1 MTEVVVRVI
10 DLHIVRWV
18 KKQPHYLL
26 LHRAKGQMYAGV
38 WQGVTGKLEVGEKAW
53 ESALRELREETGLS
67 ALHLW
72 TVDQV
77 NFFYEAS
84 HDRMNAIPVFGAE
97 VTDEEVTLSKEHDY
111 YQWSAIEE
119 AVKLI
124 LWGQQRNGL
133 RAFHDMLTQTREKLR
148 WMEVPLESQAGS

>member
-10 DLHIVRWV
+10 DLHVVRWV
-18 KKQPHYLL
+18 KQEPRYLL

-38 WQGVTGKLEVGEKAW
+38 WQGVTGKLEKGEKAW
-53 ESALRELREETGLS
+53 ETALRELREETGQS
-67 ALHLW
+67 ARRLW

-97 VTDEEVTLSKEHDY
+97 VADEEVVLSKEHDY

-124 LWGQQRNGL
+124 LWGQQRTGL
-133 RAFHDMLTQTREKLR
+133 RAFHDMLTQTKEKLR
-148 WMEVPLESQAGS
+148 WTEVPLKSKAKS